1 MAKGMLGSFTRLPR
15 LVWPGKANLAS
26 LSKPNWLSHES
37 KEIACPHKLRENSCP
52 LTGHTSPSSS

>member
-26 LSKPNWLSHES
+26 LSKPNWLTQGS
-37 KEIACPHKLRENSCP
+37 KEKACWHKLREN
-52 LTGHTSPSSS
+52 LAH